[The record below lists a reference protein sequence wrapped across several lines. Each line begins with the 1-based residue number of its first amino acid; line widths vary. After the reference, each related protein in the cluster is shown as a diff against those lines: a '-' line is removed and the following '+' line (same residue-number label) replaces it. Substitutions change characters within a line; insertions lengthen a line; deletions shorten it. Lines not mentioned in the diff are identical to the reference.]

1 MILLKKRGSKVAK
14 HFALTFMDI
23 GDEFQGAHL
32 GMFDIARKVLNGIEP
47 NTDVDM
53 SCLYRNIMMPGVVC
67 TSHCLDLAF

>member
-1 MILLKKRGSKVAK
+1 
-14 HFALTFMDI
+14 MDI